1 MKTCKR
7 LGIKTVAVYSEA
19 DASAVSFFFIESA
32 ANFCDSFK
40 KFVFASVNSKA
51 YNVHIPN
58 CKLNFALFIRDY
70 ILYRAQHC
78 KKG

>member
-32 ANFCDSFK
+32 ANFCDGFQRVLST
-40 KFVFASVNSKA
+40 SGNSKV

-58 CKLNFALFIRDY
+58 CKLNFALYIRDY
-70 ILYRAQHC
+70 IFI
-78 KKG
+78 